1 MTRKKCH
8 GNVLEWNT
16 PPEKKKKNHQL
27 ANSRN
32 ILNRGQVRFASA
44 N

>member
-16 PPEKKKKNHQL
+16 PPEKKKKNHPL
-27 ANSRN
+27 ENSRN
-32 ILNRGQVRFASA
+32 TLNRGQVRFANA